1 MRRMR
6 ATLTHSFF
14 KLTMFLMVTF
24 LQEQTLKEQW
34 HFAQNVN
41 IKRLKNLKLGNSK
54 SYQLFRVI

>member
-1 MRRMR
+1 
-6 ATLTHSFF
+6 
-14 KLTMFLMVTF
+14 MVTF